1 MATDMDNLNRFV
13 AQKNLERL
21 QHYDITLPD
30 PASDSNAIIG
40 DKCKLAYSI
49 LKKWSDKNPDS
60 IKKAIEAQVFGQ
72 KNPID
77 WNIAFLPFMES
88 MAVYLRDYGKILAA
102 CEKYAQCQDPEVDTT
117 PEDLEDAISTYI
129 SAADEINNVA
139 KLWGMKFMQICDLPR
154 QGFEEQPK
162 WSGPYCGAFYTTDA
176 QRSTPFIGLAFKGTS
191 PFNLREILVDKNYQL
206 VQGGLPTRSPYNHIF
221 EQLGVIAKTLPRDE
235 GTTIR
240 AHVTGHSLG
249 GSYSSMCYAQLLIDA
264 SKFLPGLKMGDEYT
278 FGAPRVG
285 SNDWALMNRRS
296 FYHTDQGVTIFNDKA
311 PQDIASEINGPPP
324 PGRKFT
330 SWKEFKRDVIDAGPH
345 RKFISRLL

>member
-21 QHYDITLPD
+21 QHYDITLTD

-40 DKCKLAYSI
+40 DKWKLAYSI

-154 QGFEEQPK
+154 
-162 WSGPYCGAFYTTDA
+162 
-176 QRSTPFIGLAFKGTS
+176 GTS
-191 PFNLREILVDKNYQL
+191 YK
-206 VQGGLPTRSPYNHIF
+206 
-221 EQLGVIAKTLPRDE
+221 
-235 GTTIR
+235 
-240 AHVTGHSLG
+240 
-249 GSYSSMCYAQLLIDA
+249 
-264 SKFLPGLKMGDEYT
+264 
-278 FGAPRVG
+278 
-285 SNDWALMNRRS
+285 
-296 FYHTDQGVTIFNDKA
+296 GVTIFNDKA
-311 PQDIASEINGPPP
+311 PQDIASEINGLPP

-345 RKFISRLL
+345 LPNSYYKSMVEAIKTTAKKETTEGNGF